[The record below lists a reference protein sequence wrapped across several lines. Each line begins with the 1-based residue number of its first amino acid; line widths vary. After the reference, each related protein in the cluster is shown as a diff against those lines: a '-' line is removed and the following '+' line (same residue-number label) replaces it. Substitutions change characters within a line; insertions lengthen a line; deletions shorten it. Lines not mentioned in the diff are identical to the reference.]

1 MMNDFSIKVESLSK
15 EYILGGAEPHFDSF
29 RDMLMNMFK
38 SPLNKYRVLQ
48 GQDKSLKRFNALD
61 DINFEIAPGEIVGVI
76 GHNGA
81 GKSTLLKI
89 LSSITTPTKGQVKIK
104 GRVAS
109 LLEVGTGFHPE
120 LTGREN
126 IYLNGSI
133 LGMKLSEIK
142 KYFDEIVEF
151 AGVER
156 FLDTPVKRYSS
167 GMYVRLAFS
176 VAAHLD
182 TDVLLVDE
190 VLSVGDQ
197 KFQAKC
203 LGKLE
208 DVSADGR
215 TVIFISHNL
224 SAVSTLCSRGIVLEQ
239 GRLLTDSNITD
250 ALSVYQE
257 SSNSA
262 YQNKPLNES
271 HPVVIKSVDVL
282 ADSHPSEKF
291 LHSDSSALIDINIQ
305 SVKDL
310 NDCLIEVGIYDQHN
324 QRLVLLKSEQS
335 NGGFS
340 FHEGDNNIK
349 VQIDKL
355 PFVSGQYYLN
365 VAVLRNKEL
374 LDVVERAHNFFIKNS
389 ELVISNL
396 HENGPVSLEYS
407 WHKKS
412 I

>member
-1 MMNDFSIKVESLSK
+1 M
-15 EYILGGAEPHFDSF
+15 
-29 RDMLMNMFK
+29 
-38 SPLNKYRVLQ
+38 
-48 GQDKSLKRFNALD
+48 
-61 DINFEIAPGEIVGVI
+61 
-76 GHNGA
+76 
-81 GKSTLLKI
+81 
-89 LSSITTPTKGQVKIK
+89 
-104 GRVAS
+104 
-109 LLEVGTGFHPE
+109 GTGFHPE

-126 IYLNGSI
+126 IFLNGSI
-133 LGMKLSEIK
+133 LGMKQAQISK
-142 KYFDEIVEF
+142 QFDEIVEF

-335 NGGFS
+335 NSGFS
-340 FHEGDNNIK
+340 FHEGSNNIK
-349 VQIDKL
+349 VEIDKL
-355 PFVSGQYYLN
+355 PFVNGQYYLN
-365 VAVLRNKEL
+365 VAVLRHKEL
-374 LDVVERAHNFFIKNS
+374 LDVVERAHNFFIRNS
-389 ELVISNL
+389 ELVISNS
-396 HENGPVSLEYS
+396 HKNGPVSLEYS
-407 WHKKS
+407 WHK
-412 I
+412 